1 MADKFERL
9 KVFKDAHQLTLSV
22 YRITKSLPEDE
33 KFGLVSQLRRS
44 SASVTANIVEGNAR
58 GHKKE
63 FLQFLYLSKGSLEE
77 TKYHLL
83 LAKDLSYISLKEY
96 EELHTQTEAVGMLL
110 TGLINYCK
118 NLLSPKS

>member
-1 MADKFERL
+1 MVYTFEKL
-9 KVFKDAHQLTLSV
+9 KVFKESHELTLKV
-22 YRITKSLPEDE
+22 YKITKGFPEDE
-33 KFGLVSQLRRS
+33 KFGLISQLKRS
-44 SASVTANIVEGNAR
+44 SASISANIVEGNSR

-83 LAKDLSYISLKEY
+83 LAKDLNYISADDYKMIHVQA
-96 EELHTQTEAVGMLL
+96 EEVGKLL

-118 NLLSPKS
+118 KSIKG